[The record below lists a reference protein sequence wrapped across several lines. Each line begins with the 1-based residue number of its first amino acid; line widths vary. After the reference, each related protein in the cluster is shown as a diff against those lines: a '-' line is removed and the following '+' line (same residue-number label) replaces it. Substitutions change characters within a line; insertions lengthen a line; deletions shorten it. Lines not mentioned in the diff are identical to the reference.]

1 MSFNPHQLSPVRDLN
16 VIFSGVLNKGVWLQA
31 LKSGELL
38 ADLKQTRNEEVQ
50 ISPPEINGPEPETA
64 EESNEASSMLEG

>member
-1 MSFNPHQLSPVRDLN
+1 M
-16 VIFSGVLNKGVWLQA
+16 QA

-50 ISPPEINGPEPETA
+50 ISPPEINGPERETA
-64 EESNEASSMLEG
+64 EESSEASSMLEV

>member
-1 MSFNPHQLSPVRDLN
+1 LDLIFNV
-16 VIFSGVLNKGVWLQA
+16 VLNKGVWLQA

-50 ISPPEINGPEPETA
+50 ISPPEINGPERETA
-64 EESNEASSMLEG
+64 EESSEASSMLEV

>member
-1 MSFNPHQLSPVRDLN
+1 M
-16 VIFSGVLNKGVWLQA
+16 QA

-64 EESNEASSMLEG
+64 EESNEASSMLEV